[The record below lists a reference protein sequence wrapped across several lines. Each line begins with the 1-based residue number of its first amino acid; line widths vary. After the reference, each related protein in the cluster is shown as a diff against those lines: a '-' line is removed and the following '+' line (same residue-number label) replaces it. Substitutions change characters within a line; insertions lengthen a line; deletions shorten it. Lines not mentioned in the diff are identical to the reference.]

1 MQDNFYEGVY
11 CSMSV
16 WEIAGIC
23 AGIFIILVIIQK
35 ISGSQT
41 PVRSVILSMLV
52 GILAL
57 TAVNLCSGFTNVSVP
72 VSLFSLA
79 VSSVLGIPGLTMLLI
94 LQMIL

>member
-1 MQDNFYEGVY
+1 MYHTVSG
-11 CSMSV
+11 

-23 AGIFIILVIIQK
+23 TGVFIILVIIQK
-35 ISGSQT
+35 ISGSET

-72 VSLFSLA
+72 VSLLSLI
-79 VSSVLGIPGLTMLLI
+79 VSSVLGIPGVTMLLI

>member
-1 MQDNFYEGVY
+1 M
-11 CSMSV
+11 

-79 VSSVLGIPGLTMLLI
+79 VICFGNTRSDHAFDSANDIIALDTDNKICYSI
-94 LQMIL
+94 

>member
-1 MQDNFYEGVY
+1 MY
-11 CSMSV
+11 CTVSV

-57 TAVNLCSGFTNVSVP
+57 IAVDLCSCFTNVYIP
-72 VSLFSLA
+72 VSLLSLA
-79 VSSVLGIPGLTMLLI
+79 VSSVLGIPGVSTLLI